1 MSPRLGT
8 TVNAYKT
15 FPAHKST
22 AILPGETLFRNP
34 PEYATFGHRKSA
46 KPVAAEK
53 RIGAHAT
60 MSTPGLST
68 PGETPESPEPADDP
82 ARSGEERYYITALAR
97 GLDVLAC
104 FRSGDRSLS
113 NQQIAERCG
122 LPKSTVTRIT
132 YTLTRLGYLVQLPD
146 GGRYALGNATLALGS
161 ATLARMDVRQLARPL
176 MHELAEFSGATVA
189 IAVRDKLSMI
199 YVEVSHSTAALA
211 LTLQVGSRIPLATSA
226 IGRAYMARASEQ
238 ERAEIL
244 SRAGELDDQACANVV
259 TGLERAMADDQ
270 AYGCATSFGDWQKN
284 VNGIAVGFRP
294 VSGNSAMAINC
305 GGPSSSLSAA
315 FLLDEVRPR
324 LLELAQRLEM
334 SAVR

>member
-1 MSPRLGT
+1 MWP
-8 TVNAYKT
+8 
-15 FPAHKST
+15 
-22 AILPGETLFRNP
+22 IQ
-34 PEYATFGHRKSA
+34 
-46 KPVAAEK
+46 
-53 RIGAHAT
+53 T
-60 MSTPGLST
+60 MSTSSLQVTDDSL
-68 PGETPESPEPADDP
+68 EPADDS
-82 ARSGEERYYITALAR
+82 ARVGEDRYYITALAR
-97 GLDVLAC
+97 GLEVLSC

-122 LPKSTVTRIT
+122 LPKSTITRIA
-132 YTLTRLGYLVQLPD
+132 YTLTKLGYLVQLPD
-146 GGRYALGNATLALGS
+146 GGRFALGNATLALGS

-176 MHELAEFSGATVA
+176 MQELAEFSGATVA

-238 ERAEIL
+238 ERDEIL
-244 SRAGELDDQACANVV
+244 NRARELDDQAYANVV
-259 TGLERAMADDQ
+259 TGLERALADDSE
-270 AYGCATSFGDWQKN
+270 YGCATSFGDWQKH

-305 GGPSSSLSAA
+305 GGPSTTLSRE
-315 FLLDEVRPR
+315 FLLNEVRPR
-324 LLELAQRLEM
+324 LLELAQRLEV

>member
-1 MSPRLGT
+1 MSDT
-8 TVNAYKT
+8 AVNLADY
-15 FPAHKST
+15 ST
-22 AILPGETLFRNP
+22 EDL
-34 PEYATFGHRKSA
+34 
-46 KPVAAEK
+46 V
-53 RIGAHAT
+53 
-60 MSTPGLST
+60 
-68 PGETPESPEPADDP
+68 
-82 ARSGEERYYITALAR
+82 RSGEDRYYITALAR
-97 GLDVLAC
+97 GLEVLSC

-211 LTLQVGSRIPLATSA
+211 LTLQVGSRIALATSA
-226 IGRAYMARASEQ
+226 IGRAYMARASQ
-238 ERAEIL
+238 EEREDILHRA
-244 SRAGELDDQACANVV
+244 RELDDQAYANVV
-259 TGLERAMADDQ
+259 TGLEKAQADDRE
-270 AYGCATSFGDWQKN
+270 YGCATSFGDWQKH

-305 GGPSSSLSAA
+305 GGPSTTLSRE
-315 FLLDEVRPR
+315 FLLDKVRPR
-324 LLELAQRLEM
+324 LLELARRLEGG
-334 SAVR
+334 AVS

>member
-1 MSPRLGT
+1 MHPGFRGLFFDDFLAWRHDQCRAVKQCFAKLANVLTSSHHFKQSRLPT
-8 TVNAYKT
+8 
-15 FPAHKST
+15 
-22 AILPGETLFRNP
+22 
-34 PEYATFGHRKSA
+34 
-46 KPVAAEK
+46 
-53 RIGAHAT
+53 GAMRPFQI
-60 MSTPGLST
+60 MSTSSLPVTDDSLD
-68 PGETPESPEPADDP
+68 PADDSV
-82 ARSGEERYYITALAR
+82 RLGEDRYYITALAR
-97 GLDVLAC
+97 GLEVLSC

-132 YTLTRLGYLVQLPD
+132 YTLTKLGYLVQLPD
-146 GGRYALGNATLALGS
+146 GGRFALGNATLALGS

-176 MHELAEFSGATVA
+176 MQELAEFSGATVA

-238 ERAEIL
+238 EREEIL
-244 SRAGELDDQACANVV
+244 NRARELDDQAYANVV
-259 TGLERAMADDQ
+259 TGLERALADDRE
-270 AYGCATSFGDWQKN
+270 YGCATSFGDWQKH

-305 GGPSSSLSAA
+305 GGPSTTLSQE
-315 FLLDEVRPR
+315 FLLNEVRPR
-324 LLELAQRLEM
+324 LLELAQRLEV

>member
-1 MSPRLGT
+1 MPTCAMR
-8 TVNAYKT
+8 
-15 FPAHKST
+15 P
-22 AILPGETLFRNP
+22 IE
-34 PEYATFGHRKSA
+34 
-46 KPVAAEK
+46 
-53 RIGAHAT
+53 I
-60 MSTPGLST
+60 MSTSLLPVTDDSLDPVEDSARA
-68 PGETPESPEPADDP
+68 GED
-82 ARSGEERYYITALAR
+82 RYYITALAR
-97 GLDVLAC
+97 GLDVLSC

-113 NQQIAERCG
+113 NQQIAERCS
-122 LPKSTVTRIT
+122 LPKSTITRIT
-132 YTLTRLGYLVQLPD
+132 YTLTKLGYLVQLPD
-146 GGRYALGNATLALGS
+146 GGRFALGNATLALGS

-238 ERAEIL
+238 ERETIL
-244 SRAGELDDQACANVV
+244 SRARELDDQAYANVV
-259 TGLERAMADDQ
+259 TGLERALADDRE
-270 AYGCATSFGDWQKN
+270 YGCATSFGDWQKH

-305 GGPSSSLSAA
+305 GGPSTTLSRE
-315 FLLDEVRPR
+315 FLLNEVRPR
-324 LLELAQRLEM
+324 LLELAQRLEV